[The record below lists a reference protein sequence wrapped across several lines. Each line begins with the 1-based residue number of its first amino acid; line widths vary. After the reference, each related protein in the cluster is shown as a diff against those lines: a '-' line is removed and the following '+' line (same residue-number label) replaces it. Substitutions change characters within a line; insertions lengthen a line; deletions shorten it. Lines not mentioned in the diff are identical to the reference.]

1 MFEGQQRDMRLGVI
15 LDLCSVLFQIVHD
28 VSNFEG
34 VPIQD
39 RIGDQAQ
46 TAGLVH
52 DFFVITRREFPPW
65 SAKKIRRGSL

>member
-1 MFEGQQRDMRLGVI
+1 MRQGVI

-39 RIGDQAQ
+39 RIGVYAN
-46 TAGLVH
+46 LK
-52 DFFVITRREFPPW
+52 E
-65 SAKKIRRGSL
+65 